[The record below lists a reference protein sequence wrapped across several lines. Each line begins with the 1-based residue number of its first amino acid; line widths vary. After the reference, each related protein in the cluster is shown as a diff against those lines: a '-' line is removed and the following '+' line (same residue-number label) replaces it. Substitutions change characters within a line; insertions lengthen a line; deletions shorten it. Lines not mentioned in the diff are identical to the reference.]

1 MRDWSKVAVGE
12 GGGGTDVVADVFAGG
27 RVVLDDDV
35 GGGGAVGGEG
45 GLVREGNGEG
55 FIHLGVVEIGE
66 GVEEVLVVWLR
77 DCELATK
84 FMSPVLSLN
93 FFFVFSFFGLLLIEG
108 RGQFEGGGGR
118 VGQGGERLERVIL
131 DILHY
136 FEVPYVQ
143 IRSQEGGL
151 DVVP

>member
-12 GGGGTDVVADVFAGG
+12 RGGGTGVVADVFAGG
-27 RVVLDDDV
+27 RVVLDDDI

-45 GLVREGNGEG
+45 GFAREGNGKG

-77 DCELATK
+77 NCELATK
-84 FMSPVLSLN
+84 FMSPVLSLD
-93 FFFVFSFFGLLLIEG
+93 FFFFFFSFFGPLLIEG

-118 VGQGGERLERVIL
+118 GAGWRKVRKG
-131 DILHY
+131 
-136 FEVPYVQ
+136 
-143 IRSQEGGL
+143 
-151 DVVP
+151 